1 MSSLPCSTYD
11 LTRQNGTKFQPQ
23 LAQLLRMQS
32 HNLGI
37 QTRNMLPAS
46 VSEVKETTALKN
58 SMDSAV
64 EELQIDH

>member
-1 MSSLPCSTYD
+1 
-11 LTRQNGTKFQPQ
+11 
-23 LAQLLRMQS
+23 MQS